1 MLIKSEQSNF
11 FSVRLYHWYQT
22 TEYMCQIK
30 IILGGKSQPK
40 EIDSTRYKAM
50 HGNGPHRTIMT
61 VLLET
66 VSRIM
71 FLATCMA
78 EINS

>member
-40 EIDSTRYKAM
+40 EIDNTGYKAM
-50 HGNGPHRTIMT
+50 AWEWSTKDYYDSTVGNCESYH
-61 VLLET
+61 
-66 VSRIM
+66 VSSHM
-71 FLATCMA
+71 YG
-78 EINS
+78 